1 MPLILTIPDELIE
14 AIKLPKGRLES
25 ELKKEFTFFLYKKGM
40 ATMGVARRLA
50 GISKWEFIDN
60 LGERKIERH
69 YSKKEL
75 KEDQNYAKGDK

>member
-25 ELKKEFTFFLYKKGM
+25 ELKKEFAFFLYKKGM

-50 GISKWEFIDN
+50 GISKWEFIDS
-60 LGERKIERH
+60 LDERKIERH

-75 KEDQNYAKGDK
+75 EEDQNYAKGH

>member
-1 MPLILTIPDELIE
+1 M
-14 AIKLPKGRLES
+14 
-25 ELKKEFTFFLYKKGM
+25 KKEFAFFLYKKGM

-50 GISKWEFIDN
+50 GISKWEFIDS

-75 KEDQNYAKGDK
+75 KEDQNDLLERYTQEINENRFLDK

>member
-25 ELKKEFTFFLYKKGM
+25 ELKKEFAFFLYKKGM
-40 ATMGVARRLA
+40 TTMGVARRLA
-50 GISKWEFIDN
+50 GISKWEFIDS
-60 LGERKIERH
+60 LAERKIERH

-75 KEDQNYAKGDK
+75 KEDQKYAKGH

>member
-25 ELKKEFTFFLYKKGM
+25 ELKKEFAFFLYKKGM

-50 GISKWEFIDN
+50 GISKWELIDS